1 MSLVSIQLT
10 WCLLQGVSPSLVLKV
25 AESEKERQLRR
36 MQQVAGN
43 IGLINPLV
51 FNHFGYG
58 TYAQV
63 IYSLKNNLGWSFG
76 KLSLAPYFCC
86 DCFLYSTTL
95 GAAGGWNDKSRYL
108 IKKKKRLSQVVQL
121 NLSWGWPGLGN
132 GYMLYGF
139 SLVEANVTSWSLYVA
154 KRILGWQ
161 TLSLVTWENNFMG
174 IWIVEI
180 LI

>member
-108 IKKKKRLSQVVQL
+108 IKKT
-121 NLSWGWPGLGN
+121 WAGAGLGLAMVICRTVFHWLKLMLPVGPFMWPK
-132 GYMLYGF
+132 GY
-139 SLVEANVTSWSLYVA
+139 
-154 KRILGWQ
+154 
-161 TLSLVTWENNFMG
+161 
-174 IWIVEI
+174 
-180 LI
+180 